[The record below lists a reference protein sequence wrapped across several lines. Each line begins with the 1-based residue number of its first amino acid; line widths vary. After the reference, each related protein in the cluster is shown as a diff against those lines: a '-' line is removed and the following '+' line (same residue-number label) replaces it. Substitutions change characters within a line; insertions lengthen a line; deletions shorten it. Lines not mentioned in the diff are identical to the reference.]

1 MNLLL
6 DTPIALWAIS
16 DDPRLGEAS
25 RKLILA
31 PTATI
36 WVSVAS
42 LWEIGI
48 KHSLGGGQMP
58 VSAAQALAYFQ
69 QAGFELL
76 EVKPEHA
83 VGVERLPLLHP
94 DPFDRLLIA
103 QARWEPM
110 RLLTPD
116 AKMLAYGDGI
126 EAA

>member
-1 MNLLL
+1 ME
-6 DTPIALWAIS
+6 DRHQAQ
-16 DDPRLGEAS
+16 
-25 RKLILA
+25 
-31 PTATI
+31 
-36 WVSVAS
+36 
-42 LWEIGI
+42 
-48 KHSLGGGQMP
+48 LGGGQMP
-58 VSAAQALAYFQ
+58 VSATQALAYFQ

-94 DPFDRLLIA
+94 DAFDRLLIA

-110 RLLTPD
+110 RLLTRD

>member
-1 MNLLL
+1 MHPLRRGPERGQPVE
-6 DTPIALWAIS
+6 DRHQAQ
-16 DDPRLGEAS
+16 
-25 RKLILA
+25 
-31 PTATI
+31 
-36 WVSVAS
+36 
-42 LWEIGI
+42 
-48 KHSLGGGQMP
+48 LGGGQMP
-58 VSAAQALAYFQ
+58 VSATQALAYFQ

-94 DPFDRLLIA
+94 DAFDRLLIA

-110 RLLTPD
+110 RLLTRD